1 MKYLNFAISVIMFVL
16 ALWLTIAQAI
26 LTQSLVVAG
35 ALMFITAMMG
45 WLVSASWSEIKG
57 DR

>member
-1 MKYLNFAISVIMFVL
+1 MKYLNFAISIIMFVM

-26 LTQSLVVAG
+26 LTHSIIVAG
-35 ALMFITAMMG
+35 ALMIITAMMG
-45 WLVSASWSEIKG
+45 WLVSASWNEIKG